1 MLPQNRKMINAG
13 GVHFLILGR
22 HWRASRPNFIDFGV
36 QNRVPGMQFSLFG
49 KVFLFDLDF
58 GANIIKKTKKT
69 KNEKVGFDM
78 LFTMFREGRQVR
90 KNAREQ

>member
-1 MLPQNRKMINAG
+1 
-13 GVHFLILGR
+13 
-22 HWRASRPNFIDFGV
+22 
-36 QNRVPGMQFSLFG
+36 MQFSLFG

-58 GANIIKKTKKT
+58 GANIIKTTKKT